1 MKITLVGMG
10 SGLPGSLTAQ
20 GLQALQTAGLILGAK
35 RLLQNLPDGCTP
47 NRKPIY
53 LPDEVLACLQ
63 AEPCQTAALV
73 YSGDT
78 GFYSGAAALV
88 PKLRAQGAEVTVLPG
103 ISSVQLLA
111 AALGRPWQNWHLV
124 SAHGCACAP
133 AAECRSDRPTFFLTG
148 GRNTSP
154 AALCEILAAA
164 GFGAVQATVGEN
176 LGTPQQKVITDT
188 VQTLAGGSFAPLSV
202 LLVEPCP
209 KPQPRVPGLPDE
221 AFIRGKT
228 PMTKQEVRA
237 AVLAKLAVRPGDILW
252 DVGAGTG
259 SVSVEL
265 ALAAPAGQVYA
276 TECDD
281 EACGLIRENR
291 AKFAVQNLHLTQG
304 LAPAALAD
312 WPAPDAVF
320 IGGTKGGMEAVLDEV
335 LGKNPNARICISAIA
350 LETLGAAIAALT
362 AQGLTAEVTQI
373 AVSRTKPAGRLHLLM
388 ANNPIFLITGTRK

>member
-53 LPDEVLACLQ
+53 QPEEVLACLQ

-154 AALCEILAAA
+154 AAL
-164 GFGAVQATVGEN
+164 
-176 LGTPQQKVITDT
+176 
-188 VQTLAGGSFAPLSV
+188 
-202 LLVEPCP
+202 
-209 KPQPRVPGLPDE
+209 
-221 AFIRGKT
+221 
-228 PMTKQEVRA
+228 
-237 AVLAKLAVRPGDILW
+237 AKLAVAPTDTLW

-259 SVSVEL
+259 SVSVEM
-265 ALAAPAGQVYA
+265 ALAAPMGQVYA
-276 TECDD
+276 VECDAD
-281 EACGLIRENR
+281 ACALVRQNQ
-291 AKFAVQNLHLTQG
+291 AKFAASNLTLIAGKAPEALQNL
-304 LAPAALAD
+304 
-312 WPAPDAVF
+312 PAPDAVF
-320 IGGTKGGMEAVLDEV
+320 IGGSKGNMQAIVDAALAA
-335 LGKNPNARICISAIA
+335 NPQTRLCIAAIA
-350 LETLGAAIAALT
+350 LETLQQSIAALAAHGLA
-362 AQGLTAEVTQI
+362 AQVTQI
-373 AVSRTKPAGRLHLLM
+373 AVSRSKVAGSLHLMM
-388 ANNPIFLITGTRK
+388 ANNPVFLIVRE

>member
-88 PKLRAQGAEVTVLPG
+88 PKLRAQGTEVTVLPG

-133 AAECRSDRPTFFLTG
+133 AAECRSDRPTFFFD
-148 GRNTSP
+148 GR
-154 AALCEILAAA
+154 A
-164 GFGAVQATVGEN
+164 QY
-176 LGTPQQKVITDT
+176 
-188 VQTLAGGSFAPLSV
+188 
-202 LLVEPCP
+202 
-209 KPQPRVPGLPDE
+209 QPR
-221 AFIRGKT
+221 
-228 PMTKQEVRA
+228 RA
-237 AVLAKLAVRPGDILW
+237 V
-252 DVGAGTG
+252 
-259 SVSVEL
+259 
-265 ALAAPAGQVYA
+265 
-276 TECDD
+276 
-281 EACGLIRENR
+281 
-291 AKFAVQNLHLTQG
+291 
-304 LAPAALAD
+304 
-312 WPAPDAVF
+312 
-320 IGGTKGGMEAVLDEV
+320 
-335 LGKNPNARICISAIA
+335 
-350 LETLGAAIAALT
+350 
-362 AQGLTAEVTQI
+362 
-373 AVSRTKPAGRLHLLM
+373 
-388 ANNPIFLITGTRK
+388 